1 MKRSRYNI
9 IIRSEKASLI
19 FNSFTNSYIALS
31 NNVCSDFE
39 SLQINEFKNK
49 YKTSYQNL
57 CELGVIIPDNR
68 DELAIIR
75 YKNKLATFGSRELRI
90 VVYPTQDCNLKC
102 WYCYEN
108 HIPNTH
114 MNKETASKI
123 INYINKEIEK
133 NSFDSFFITLFGGEP
148 FTDFNSITYPLLSKI
163 KTLIEKAGKCFS
175 CFFVTN
181 ASLIDEEIINKL
193 KYLNPH
199 LQITLD
205 GDKEHHDK
213 VRIWK
218 QGNKPTYDHILWV
231 IHKLAEEIQG
241 EKFFITL
248 RINYDNTTLPGI
260 SEILDRIKDID
271 RKKIFVHFERVWQT
285 EKDSTEEYK
294 KLLRKILKNFI
305 GEGFCVNQGT
315 FRGFPYSCPSDTKNS
330 IVINYDGT
338 IHKCN
343 GRTLSS
349 ETQYGVLKADGTIEI
364 DEDLIAQRL
373 AIATF
378 ENKECLNCKML
389 PVCMGPCS
397 QKLLEHNGNWSK
409 DICSL
414 KSIDTSLSDY
424 LITDFWVKS
433 MIEKYNG

>member
-163 KTLIEKAGKCFS
+163 KTLIEKAGKYFS

-213 VRIWK
+213 VRIWG
-218 QGNKPTYDHILWV
+218 Q
-231 IHKLAEEIQG
+231 
-241 EKFFITL
+241 
-248 RINYDNTTLPGI
+248 
-260 SEILDRIKDID
+260 S
-271 RKKIFVHFERVWQT
+271 
-285 EKDSTEEYK
+285 
-294 KLLRKILKNFI
+294 
-305 GEGFCVNQGT
+305 
-315 FRGFPYSCPSDTKNS
+315 
-330 IVINYDGT
+330 
-338 IHKCN
+338 
-343 GRTLSS
+343 
-349 ETQYGVLKADGTIEI
+349 
-364 DEDLIAQRL
+364 
-373 AIATF
+373 
-378 ENKECLNCKML
+378 
-389 PVCMGPCS
+389 
-397 QKLLEHNGNWSK
+397 
-409 DICSL
+409 
-414 KSIDTSLSDY
+414 
-424 LITDFWVKS
+424 
-433 MIEKYNG
+433 